1 MEHEPGKDLPKPK
14 RPRITP
20 SLTKPLIPD
29 PKVYVQNLASAH
41 TILTNSINV
50 PFRFEIW
57 FEKHL
62 HDRQLHGD
70 EKGERKGITD
80 EDILPL
86 LEQSLPHIVF
96 YSLNVSSFSALE
108 RDKRVCIK
116 NNPVDGSEALNIICQ
131 IHNKDFDRNVYEVT
145 LITAMCTHDFKVK
158 DNQYVIELQNE
169 SYSVLKRFN
178 RGNFLEV
185 CTN

>member
-1 MEHEPGKDLPKPK
+1 MEHETGKDLPKSK

-20 SLTKPLIPD
+20 GLAAPLTID
-29 PKVYVQNLASAH
+29 PKNYVQNLASAN
-41 TILTNSINV
+41 TILTNLMNV
-50 PFRFEIW
+50 LFRFEIW
-57 FEKHL
+57 FDKHL
-62 HDRQLHGD
+62 HDRQKHGD
-70 EKGERKGITD
+70 ENGERKGITD
-80 EDILPL
+80 RDILPL

-131 IHNKDFDRNVYEVT
+131 IHHKDFDRNVYEVT

-158 DNQYVIELQNE
+158 DNQYVIEMQNE
-169 SYSVLKRFN
+169 SFSVLKRFN
-178 RGNFLEV
+178 RGIFTEV